1 MSKPQTL
8 DEILEDILLYEPCRD
23 YSCKGACHQ
32 VKIDQSKAALS
43 AIVANRDK
51 WWVTTGIKQGGK
63 KLLGPFVSRELAL
76 SVRTY
81 MEIAEAPATYWV
93 EEVAL

>member
-43 AIVANRDK
+43 
-51 WWVTTGIKQGGK
+51 
-63 KLLGPFVSRELAL
+63 S
-76 SVRTY
+76 
-81 MEIAEAPATYWV
+81 MV
-93 EEVAL
+93 EEIIGRDESAYSDDHTRYFEHIAHQNNTRKLQRERAEQLGFIIGGSK